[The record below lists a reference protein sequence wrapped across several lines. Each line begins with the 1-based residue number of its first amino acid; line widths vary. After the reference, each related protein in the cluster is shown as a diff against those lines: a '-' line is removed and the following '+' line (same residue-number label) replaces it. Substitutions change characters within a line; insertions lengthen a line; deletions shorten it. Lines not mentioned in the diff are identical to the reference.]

1 MFRKIAFFIYF
12 FAYLIYSL
20 PTLKKVKHLPI
31 SMAVQERDRI
41 QHELPKRWARN
52 LVRITGSTI
61 TVEGDAHIPNG
72 PVLFVSNHQGNFD
85 VPVLLGFVEK
95 PFGFFSKVEVKKIPF
110 IPRWMEVMNCVFVD
124 RSNRRQAL
132 QSIKESVALLKEGHS
147 MVIFPEGTRSKGG
160 PVAEF
165 KTGGL
170 RMAIDAN
177 VPIVPIAIEGTY
189 KIMEQN
195 KVGFKRANVTVSI
208 LEPITSH
215 LKEEKT
221 DTKELA
227 AHIQK
232 VIAKKLNK

>member
-1 MFRKIAFFIYF
+1 MYFFLYF

-20 PTLKKVKHLPI
+20 PTLKKVKQLPPTM
-31 SMAVQERDRI
+31 SVDERDRV
-41 QHELPKRWARN
+41 QHDLPKRWARN
-52 LVRITGSTI
+52 LVGITGSTI
-61 TVEGDAHIPNG
+61 TVTGNEHIPNG

-132 QSIKESVALLKEGHS
+132 QSIKDSVALLKEGHS

-160 PVAEF
+160 PVGEF

-170 RMAIDAN
+170 RMAVDAN
-177 VPIVPIAIEGTY
+177 VPIVPVAIEGTY
-189 KIMEQN
+189 KIMEQS
-195 KVGFKRANVTVSI
+195 KVGFKRADVSVRI
-208 LEPITSH
+208 LQPITSH
-215 LKEEKT
+215 LGEEKA
-221 DTKELA
+221 DTKALA
-227 AHIQK
+227 ARIQR
-232 VIAKKLNK
+232 VISEELQA